1 MVENLDVISLGLNVL
16 VLVLLVMFM
25 LRKNTSQNNSEI
37 TAFFKSIE
45 KSQERLE
52 RSLRDEMAQI
62 RQEMSGSGKQGR
74 EELSANLHQ
83 FNQALTTNLSEMRKQ
98 LNQQVSTLTHE
109 LVTTLHTNQRNVVTT
124 MSEMAAQQKGSVD
137 SLTKTLTELTSMNE
151 QKLEGIR
158 NSVERKLTNLQD
170 DNNKKLEQM
179 RLTVDEKLHAT
190 LEQRLG
196 DSFKIVSE
204 RLEQVHKGLGEMQNL
219 ASGVGD
225 LKRVLTNVKT
235 RGTLGEIQLGNLLEQ
250 TLSFDQYEANVA
262 TKKGSAERVEFAV
275 KLPSRDEKGASIY
288 IPIDSKFPLEDYQR
302 LLEAQDTIDPKK
314 AGEAS
319 RQLEIRIKAEAKSIR
334 DKYINPPVTTDFA
347 IMFLP
352 IEGLYAEVLRSP
364 GLWDTLQREYRV
376 IVTGPTTL
384 SAILN
389 SLQMGF
395 RTLAIQKRSSEVWG
409 LLGAVKTEFGKF
421 GDILDKTQKKLQE
434 ASNTIESAA
443 TRSRA
448 IERKLRTVEEL
459 PAEDANKLLGELEM
473 TGTQ

>member
-1 MVENLDVISLGLNVL
+1 MVENLNVISLGLNVL
-16 VLVLLVMFM
+16 ILLLLVMSM
-25 LRKNTSQNNSEI
+25 IRKNTSQNNSEI

-52 RSLRDEMAQI
+52 RNLRDEMAQL
-62 RQEMSGSGKQGR
+62 RLEMSGSGKQGR

-158 NSVERKLTNLQD
+158 NSVEQKLTNLQD

-275 KLPSRDEKGASIY
+275 KLPSRDEIGASIY

-302 LLEAQDTIDPKK
+302 LLEAQDAIDPKK

-459 PAEDANKLLGELEM
+459 PAEDATKLLGELEM